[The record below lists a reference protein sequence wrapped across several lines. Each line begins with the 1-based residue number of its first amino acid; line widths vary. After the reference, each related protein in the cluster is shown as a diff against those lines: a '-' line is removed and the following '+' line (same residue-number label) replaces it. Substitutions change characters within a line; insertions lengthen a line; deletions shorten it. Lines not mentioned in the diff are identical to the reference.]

1 MEAYQ
6 EFYDEIKDPEPGQE
20 TLKSLIFRKASD
32 WVLED
37 TPEPNQIIENFLD
50 VGDKL
55 AIIASSKTRKSFYT
69 LQFCACAA
77 AARAFCGLNILSP
90 RRVVYVQFEIQE
102 NHLHRRL
109 KRIRSALQLE
119 PSELENLHILNARG
133 LGIEGVAGIERLKN
147 EVLCFEPELIVCDPL
162 YKLNTGTENDAK
174 DTKIIMAAFDKLSTD
189 TGAAVGYVHHD
200 AKGAPGERQI
210 QDRGAGSNVL
220 GRDYDAAMVLSP
232 HESEIGALVV
242 ECALRNY
249 PPIEPFS
256 IQWLYTDGG
265 YYFNREYGLP
275 PAKKTS
281 KSKDTA
287 PLDGYYQTAEAIIGT
302 GEMDIKLFKA
312 KFKEKTKLADA
323 RIKDFM
329 ALMVDP
335 GNPRILS
342 REERGRGKNKKTI
355 RLACHEPDLE
365 NLN

>member
-1 MEAYQ
+1 MFDDFDKQAGVA
-6 EFYDEIKDPEPGQE
+6 PEPRQE

-77 AARAFCGLNILSP
+77 AGKSFCGLNILSP
-90 RRVVYVQFEIQE
+90 RRVVYIQFEIQE

-109 KRIRSALQLE
+109 KRISSALQIE

-133 LGIEGVAGIERLKN
+133 LGIEGVPGIERLKN
-147 EVLCFEPELIVCDPL
+147 EVLRFEPELIVCDPL

-174 DTKIIMAAFDKLSTD
+174 DTKTIMAAFDKLSTD

-281 KSKDTA
+281 KSKTTT
-287 PLDGYYQTAEAIIGT
+287 PLEGYYQTAEAIIGT
-302 GEMDIKLFKA
+302 DEMDIKLFKA
-312 KFKEKTKLADA
+312 QFKEKTKLADS
-323 RIKDFM
+323 RIRDFM
-329 ALMVDP
+329 ALMCDP
-335 GNPRILS
+335 KNPRILS
-342 REERGRGKNKKTI
+342 SEERGRGKNIKKI
-355 RLACHEPDLE
+355 RLACHEADLE